1 MKIVVLDGYAVNP
14 GDLSWDKISELGNLE
29 IYDRTPENKILAR
42 AEGADILLTNKTP
55 LGRKTIESLPD
66 LKYIG
71 ILATGYNVVDIE
83 TAAENNV
90 IVTNA
95 PDYSTNA
102 VAQFT
107 LALILEASLHIG
119 EHNRAVKEKE
129 WSQSPDFCFWN
140 YPLIELKN
148 RTLAI
153 IGFGNIGQR
162 TAELAQVFG
171 MKVIVYDRSPEKKIN
186 NPKIATDNI
195 EFVSLNDLYTQADII
210 SLHCPLT
217 EETAEMI
224 NQKSISQMKKDVII
238 VNTARGGLIVEED
251 LAAALKSEKVKVAAL
266 DVLNSEPP
274 SDSNPLL
281 YLENTIITPHNA
293 WATKESRKFLLDIVS
308 KNIRAFLSGELI
320 NQVN

>member
-14 GDLSWDKISELGNLE
+14 GDLSWGRISELGNFE
-29 IYDRTPENKILAR
+29 VYDRTPEKKILER

-55 LGRKTIESLPD
+55 LKRKIIEALPD

-83 TAAENNV
+83 AAAENNV

-107 LALILEASLHIG
+107 IALILEAALHVG
-119 EHNRAVKEKE
+119 DHNRAVKEKE

-162 TAELAQVFG
+162 TAELAQIFG

-186 NPKIATDNI
+186 NPEIKTDNI
-195 EFVSLNDLYTQADII
+195 EFVNLNDLYAQADII

-217 EETAEMI
+217 EETAGMI
-224 NQKSISQMKKDVII
+224 NKKSIAQMKDNVII
-238 VNTARGGLIVEED
+238 VNTARGGLILEKD
-251 LAAALKSEKVKVAAL
+251 LAAALKSEKVQTAAL

-274 SDSNPLL
+274 LDSNPLL
-281 YLENTIITPHNA
+281 KLENTIITPHNA
-293 WATKESRKFLLDIVS
+293 WATRESRESLLDIVS
-308 KNIRAFLSGELI
+308 ENLKSFLNGEII

>member
-1 MKIVVLDGYAVNP
+1 
-14 GDLSWDKISELGNLE
+14 
-29 IYDRTPENKILAR
+29 
-42 AEGADILLTNKTP
+42 
-55 LGRKTIESLPD
+55 
-66 LKYIG
+66 
-71 ILATGYNVVDIE
+71 
-83 TAAENNV
+83 
-90 IVTNA
+90 
-95 PDYSTNA
+95 
-102 VAQFT
+102 
-107 LALILEASLHIG
+107 
-119 EHNRAVKEKE
+119 
-129 WSQSPDFCFWN
+129 
-140 YPLIELKN
+140 
-148 RTLAI
+148 
-153 IGFGNIGQR
+153 
-162 TAELAQVFG
+162 

-251 LAAALKSEKVKVAAL
+251 LAAALKSEKVKMAAL

-293 WATKESRKFLLDIVS
+293 WATKESRKSLLDIVS